1 MRWLPFFILAYVVL
15 GVQVGLSGYDHL
27 HRGRP
32 NFVLLAVVFI
42 AVNGHR
48 DAALLGCFLL
58 GFMQDLLTQAPLGL
72 NAFAYGA
79 IGMLVIAMQEVVYR
93 EHFLTHLMLGFV
105 GGVVY
110 AAIAYTHGLIY
121 SAIRGPS
128 AYPRPLLAPL
138 LEGAIYTAVLA
149 PFVLYV
155 LVRMKRL
162 FGFRPSRSHAA
173 RRG

>member
-1 MRWLPFFILAYVVL
+1 
-15 GVQVGLSGYDHL
+15 
-27 HRGRP
+27 
-32 NFVLLAVVFI
+32 

-48 DAALLGCFLL
+48 DAALLACFLL

-79 IGMLVIAMQEVVYR
+79 IGILVIAMQEVVYR

-105 GGVVY
+105 GGLVY
-110 AAIAYTHGLIY
+110 AAIVYAHGLIY
-121 SAIRGPS
+121 AAMRGP
-128 AYPRPLLAPL
+128 AGYARPLLAPL

-149 PFVLYV
+149 PFILYV

-162 FGFRPSRSHAA
+162 FGFRLTRSHAA